1 MSAPEE
7 GVPGAP
13 TDWGAAGT
21 LEELLGLTRRF
32 LTGTLDRFPGW
43 GAGDLDDETDDLR
56 EGLLRAVG
64 AGVLPVASQPG
75 EPFAPGH
82 DGLDWGRRAFVGGFL
97 APARAAAIVA
107 AVTPLGL
114 EVLLQ
119 GPGQPRSTRSV
130 PVGLRDGLPFLVL
143 GPDAREQEL
152 EIFAEG
158 AGPRAEAA
166 LARCA
171 YLWLFDP
178 VWGRREALPA
188 ALVSLPQ

>member
-1 MSAPEE
+1 MT
-7 GVPGAP
+7 GAIK
-13 TDWGAAGT
+13 AADEWSNAGS
-21 LEELLGLTRRF
+21 LEDLLGLTRRF
-32 LTGTLDRFPGW
+32 LTGALDRFPGW
-43 GAGDLDDETDDLR
+43 GAGDLDEETDDLQA
-56 EGLLRAVG
+56 GLLQAVD

-82 DGLDWGRRAFVGGFL
+82 DDLDWGRRAFVGGFV
-97 APARAAAIVA
+97 APERVAAISAAAA
-107 AVTPLGL
+107 PLGL

-119 GPGQPRSTRSV
+119 GPGHPPSARSV

-158 AGPRAEAA
+158 AGPAAEAA
-166 LARCA
+166 LARCPFM
-171 YLWLFDP
+171 WFFDP

-188 ALVSLPQ
+188 ALASLPQ